1 MVNEH
6 KEEHGTRFPPSAT
19 STSKCPFASHGDF
32 DRKNW
37 SRMGKKP
44 VRIVKI
50 LKDFSL
56 ACSSYGRFSP
66 FCLFALSRNKVMHTR
81 ARLSAGKRQLRQRE
95 FKVAFSLT

>member
-1 MVNEH
+1 
-6 KEEHGTRFPPSAT
+6 
-19 STSKCPFASHGDF
+19 
-32 DRKNW
+32 
-37 SRMGKKP
+37 MGKKKKKNT

-50 LKDFSL
+50 LKDFCP

-81 ARLSAGKRQLRQRE
+81 ARLSAGKRRLRQRE